1 MEENNKRIVK
11 NTMFLYVRM
20 VITMGLS
27 FFVTRIVLDK
37 LGVSDY
43 GIYNVVGGFVSLFTI
58 LNNILQTGTRRF
70 IALRIGEGN
79 FLKLKNTFST
89 AIVIHLIIAGVVF
102 VLLET
107 IGLWLLN
114 TQLNFEESRIVA
126 ANWVYQISIIGTILT
141 ITQTPYT
148 AAVTAHEKFN
158 MYAYMSIFEIV
169 AIIIML
175 YLLIVIPGDKLI
187 IYSIILLFIST
198 INLLAYRVYCIN
210 RFKECSISLHIDK
223 TIFKEMISFS
233 GWSTLGQLS
242 VMLNSS
248 GVSVLINIFFSTVVN
263 AARGLAGTVDATIN
277 QLVNGFTIAAEPQL
291 VKYYGAG
298 DKKHFEALIFN
309 VSRYTLFLLS
319 IIIVPLLLEIDY
331 VLKLW
336 LNEVPQYTATFIR
349 IQALV
354 SIISYSSR
362 MLILGIIAIGRTKES
377 NLFVSP
383 IYLLNLPLVY
393 ITLKIGG
400 LPQSVYYIASIPAL
414 LGMIGQLQILH
425 KYINFPSSRY
435 IVDIF
440 LKSIFII
447 SLALIIPY
455 WIQTLMSSGLLR
467 FIIVCSTSVICTISL
482 LYKFS
487 LNQETRLM
495 VKQKIF
501 KIIKH

>member
-169 AIIIML
+169 AKIIML

-187 IYSIILLFIST
+187 IYSII
-198 INLLAYRVYCIN
+198 Y
-210 RFKECSISLHIDK
+210 
-223 TIFKEMISFS
+223 
-233 GWSTLGQLS
+233 
-242 VMLNSS
+242 
-248 GVSVLINIFFSTVVN
+248 
-263 AARGLAGTVDATIN
+263 
-277 QLVNGFTIAAEPQL
+277 
-291 VKYYGAG
+291 
-298 DKKHFEALIFN
+298 
-309 VSRYTLFLLS
+309 
-319 IIIVPLLLEIDY
+319 
-331 VLKLW
+331 
-336 LNEVPQYTATFIR
+336 QY
-349 IQALV
+349 
-354 SIISYSSR
+354 
-362 MLILGIIAIGRTKES
+362 
-377 NLFVSP
+377 N
-383 IYLLNLPLVY
+383 
-393 ITLKIGG
+393 
-400 LPQSVYYIASIPAL
+400 
-414 LGMIGQLQILH
+414 
-425 KYINFPSSRY
+425 
-435 IVDIF
+435 
-440 LKSIFII
+440 
-447 SLALIIPY
+447 
-455 WIQTLMSSGLLR
+455 
-467 FIIVCSTSVICTISL
+467 
-482 LYKFS
+482 
-487 LNQETRLM
+487 
-495 VKQKIF
+495 
-501 KIIKH
+501 

>member
-169 AIIIML
+169 AKIIML

-362 MLILGIIAIGRTKES
+362 
-377 NLFVSP
+377 
-383 IYLLNLPLVY
+383 
-393 ITLKIGG
+393 
-400 LPQSVYYIASIPAL
+400 
-414 LGMIGQLQILH
+414 LQAA
-425 KYINFPSSRY
+425 N
-435 IVDIF
+435 
-440 LKSIFII
+440 
-447 SLALIIPY
+447 
-455 WIQTLMSSGLLR
+455 
-467 FIIVCSTSVICTISL
+467 TIS
-482 LYKFS
+482 S
-487 LNQETRLM
+487 WG
-495 VKQKIF
+495 
-501 KIIKH
+501 